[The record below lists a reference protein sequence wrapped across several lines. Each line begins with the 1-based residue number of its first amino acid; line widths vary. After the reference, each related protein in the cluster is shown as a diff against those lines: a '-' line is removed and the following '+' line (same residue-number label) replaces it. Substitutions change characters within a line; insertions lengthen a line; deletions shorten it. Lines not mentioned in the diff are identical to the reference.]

1 MSKQFIVL
9 LHETSHPGNIGASAR
24 AMKTM
29 GIEKLRLVNTT
40 DAEHSDAY
48 AMASGADDILFKA
61 QKYEKIPESI
71 KDLDIVFGMSGR
83 KRSNHHHCI
92 SSTEM
97 AEILNSIPANNIGL
111 LFGNEQNG
119 LDNEAL
125 SYCQYQVAVPTNPN
139 FSSLN
144 VAACVQLI
152 CYICTSIA
160 ITPTRENEAMSI
172 PQGQYQ
178 ALVELVGSVIINTNM
193 YNPQT
198 FELTKQRIRQLV
210 LHSNLTKD
218 DIDLIMGILKQI
230 KHLSQ

>member
-1 MSKQFIVL
+1 MKKQFIVL

-29 GIEKLRLVNTT
+29 GLEKLRLVNTT
-40 DAEHSDAY
+40 NAEHSDAY

-61 QKYEKIPESI
+61 QKYDKIPESI

-83 KRSNHHHCI
+83 KRSNHNHCI

-97 AEILNSIPANNIGL
+97 AAILNSVPANNIGL

-125 SYCQYQVAVPTNPN
+125 SYCQYQVAIPTNPN

-152 CYICTSIA
+152 CYICTSIQ
-160 ITPTRENEAMSI
+160 TPAETKAKTLSI
-172 PQGQYQ
+172 PHGQYQ
-178 ALVELVGSVIINTNM
+178 ALTELLASIITNTNM

-198 FELTKQRIRQLV
+198 FELTKQRLRQIV

-218 DIDLIMGILKQI
+218 DLDLIMGILKQI
-230 KHLSQ
+230 KHLSK